1 MNFLDRIKKQI
12 WNKDSV
18 LDNWFNKKVSAYGWR
33 GFLASLLWLGSL
45 YIIMYYSPEI
55 AMFFGGDKHTPSQD
69 LTYQA
74 RMFVVN
80 KVAIVVFILMVA
92 KLVKQ
97 YSKEER
103 ETQQEK
109 MRKDALMEAE
119 ILERKEA
126 GASAQEYINDE
137 TKKYIEKK

>member
-1 MNFLDRIKKQI
+1 MSLLEKIKKQI

-18 LDNWFNKKVSAYGWR
+18 LDNWFNKKLNAYGWR
-33 GFLASLLWLGSL
+33 GFVAALLWFGVL
-45 YIIMYYSPEI
+45 YLLMFYQQEI
-55 AMFFGGDKHTPSQD
+55 FMFFGADPDTPSQE

-80 KVAIVVFILMVA
+80 KIAIVILILMVA

-103 ETQQEK
+103 KANQEK

-119 ILERKEA
+119 ILERK
-126 GASAQEYINDE
+126 QE
-137 TKKYIEKK
+137 K

>member
-1 MNFLDRIKKQI
+1 MSFLEKIKKLI

-18 LDNWFNKKVSAYGWR
+18 LDNWFDKKLNAYGWR
-33 GFLASLLWLGSL
+33 GFLAALLWFGVL
-45 YIIMYYSPEI
+45 YFLMFFQQEI
-55 AMFFGGDKHTPSQD
+55 FMFFGAEPDTPSQE

-103 ETQQEK
+103 EAHQKKCIK
-109 MRKDALMEAE
+109 MP
-119 ILERKEA
+119 
-126 GASAQEYINDE
+126 
-137 TKKYIEKK
+137 

>member
-1 MNFLDRIKKQI
+1 MSLLEKIKKQI

-18 LDNWFNKKVSAYGWR
+18 LDNWFNKKLNAYGWR
-33 GFLASLLWLGSL
+33 GFVAALLWFGVL
-45 YIIMYYSPEI
+45 YLLMFYQQEI
-55 AMFFGGDKHTPSQD
+55 FMFFGAEPDTPSQE

-80 KVAIVVFILMVA
+80 KIAIVILILMVA

-103 ETQQEK
+103 KANQEK

-119 ILERKEA
+119 ILERK
-126 GASAQEYINDE
+126 QE
-137 TKKYIEKK
+137 K